1 MGAVKG
7 SLRARAPGVWELR
20 VFLGTDPVTGK
31 KRYRSST
38 FRGRRSDAQTAL
50 ARLVTEATSPFG
62 TRRIATAEVTLTDLV
77 EVHLERHPGSV
88 TTVAG
93 YRSILD
99 AHIRPTIGRFR
110 IRDVDAMVLDRFYD
124 YLATE
129 RGLSPARIRQ
139 AHSVLRGAFRLAV
152 RWGWLP
158 RNPAVDA
165 NPPTV
170 HRREV
175 GVPAV
180 DHVASAL
187 AEAERRDPM
196 LGTFVRLAAA
206 TGARRGEL
214 CGLMWRHVDLS
225 ARRVRVEQTV
235 VTTTRSGLVVK
246 DTKNHSKRVVTL
258 DAETVAALE
267 RHRRRMAEILLA
279 GGLPWND
286 DAYLFTAEPDGS
298 RPWNPDSVTQRWAA
312 VRAAIGL
319 PKLRLHDLRNF
330 QATMLL
336 KAGVPVKNVSA
347 RIGHRDASTTLNIY
361 AHMLEKVD
369 DASAELI
376 GELLPAP
383 DADRARRTRHPTR
396 RRSSAGES
404 TSMSSRDASRR
415 S

>member
-1 MGAVKG
+1 
-7 SLRARAPGVWELR
+7 

-31 KRYRSST
+31 KQYRSST

-50 ARLVTEATSPFG
+50 ARLVTEAASPLG
-62 TRRIATAEVTLTDLV
+62 TRRIATRDVTLADLV
-77 EVHLERHPGSV
+77 EVHLDRHSGSV
-88 TTVAG
+88 TTLAG

-99 AHIRPTIGRFR
+99 KHIRSTIGRIR

-124 YLATE
+124 HLGAE
-129 RGLSPARIRQ
+129 GLSSARIRQ
-139 AHSVLRGAFRLAV
+139 THSVVRGALRLAV
-152 RWGWLP
+152 RWGWLV

-170 HRREV
+170 HRKEI

-180 DHVASAL
+180 EHVAAAL

-214 CGLMWRHVDLS
+214 CGLSWRHIDLS
-225 ARRVRVEQTV
+225 SRRVRIEQNV

-286 DAYLFTAEPDGS
+286 EAYLFTTEPNGS
-298 RPWNPDSVTQRWAA
+298 RPWNPDSVTKRWAA
-312 VRAAIGL
+312 LRAAIGL
-319 PKLRLHDLRNF
+319 PKLRLHDLRHF

-361 AHMLEKVD
+361 AHMLEEVD
-369 DASAELI
+369 DASADLI
-376 GELLPAP
+376 GQVLPAGKSE
-383 DADRARRTRHPTR
+383 R
-396 RRSSAGES
+396 RRASASGQ
-404 TSMSSRDASRR
+404 RR
-415 S
+415 RPT

>member
-1 MGAVKG
+1 
-7 SLRARAPGVWELR
+7 
-20 VFLGTDPVTGK
+20 VTGK
-31 KRYRSST
+31 KQYRSST

-50 ARLVTEATSPFG
+50 ARLVTEVTSPFG
-62 TRRIATAEVTLTDLV
+62 ARRIATADVTLTELV
-77 EVHLERHPGSV
+77 EVHLDRHPGSV
-88 TTVAG
+88 TTLAG

-124 YLATE
+124 HLATE
-129 RGLSPARIRQ
+129 RGLSPARIHQ
-139 AHSVLRGAFRLAV
+139 VHAVLRGAFRLAV
-152 RWGWLP
+152 RWGWVA
-158 RNPAVDA
+158 RNPVVDA

-170 HRREV
+170 RRKEV

-180 DHVASAL
+180 GDVAAAL
-187 AEAERRDPM
+187 AEAERRDPV

-214 CGLMWRHVDLS
+214 CGLTWRHVDLS
-225 ARRVRVEQTV
+225 LRRLRIEQTV

-246 DTKNHSKRVVTL
+246 DTKNHSRRVVTL

-267 RHRRRMAEILLA
+267 RHRQRAAEIVLM
-279 GGLPWND
+279 GGLPWSD
-286 DAYLFTAEPDGS
+286 DAFLFTSEPDGAT
-298 RPWNPDSVTQRWAA
+298 PWNPDSVTRRWAT
-312 VRAAIGL
+312 VRAAVGL
-319 PKLRLHDLRNF
+319 PKLRLHDLRHF

-361 AHMLEKVD
+361 AHMLEDVD

-376 GELLPAP
+376 GQLLPATNS
-383 DADRARRTRHPTR
+383 AG
-396 RRSSAGES
+396 RRSASL
-404 TSMSSRDASRR
+404 SRPRR
-415 S
+415 VT